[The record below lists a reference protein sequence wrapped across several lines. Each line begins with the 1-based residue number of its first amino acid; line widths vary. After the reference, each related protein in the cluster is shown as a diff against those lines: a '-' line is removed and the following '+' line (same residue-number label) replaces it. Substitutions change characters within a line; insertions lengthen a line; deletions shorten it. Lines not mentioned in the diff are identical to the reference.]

1 MSSQRRI
8 TVIVEADKDGRDSL
22 KRALVNSGISYV
34 QEPESPGAPLKLYLP
49 ELGAAVLTLLHAI
62 NTRSGVSATIML
74 QDGRTFKSDEEGQ
87 KALLDATTA
96 AMNAQQAPGIQ
107 ALPWWTEFIPEV
119 KGILKQISDLIGW
132 YPKAV
137 GEAEAR
143 VTKYFIGLLTFILAG
158 TFVLAYVKIL
168 SGDTFALLVGAVVG
182 YIFAFLTKFLG
193 LSGGGD

>member
-1 MSSQRRI
+1 LSSQRRI
-8 TVIVEADKDGRDSL
+8 TVVVEAEKDGRDFL
-22 KRALVNSGISYV
+22 RRALTNSGISFV
-34 QEPESPGAPLKLYLP
+34 QEPEAPDTPLKLYIP
-49 ELGAAVLTLLHAI
+49 ELAAAVLTLLHAI
-62 NTRSGVSATIML
+62 NMRSGVSATIML

-87 KALLDATTA
+87 RALLEATTA
-96 AMNAQQAPGIQ
+96 AMNAQQAPGVQ
-107 ALPWWTEFIPEV
+107 LFPWWTEFIPEV
-119 KGILKQISDLIGW
+119 KGILKQISELIGW

-143 VTKYFIGLLTFILAG
+143 VTKYFIGLLSFIIAG
-158 TFVLAYVKIL
+158 TFVLAYAKIL